1 MLSRRVKTFTLA
13 ACLSLAGVA
22 VPAAAFAQPTAK
34 ANSDA
39 SFAYTQAVSHF
50 SVFAE
55 PASAADALPS
65 GSAYAG
71 GTSRRIAGSMQHFSA
86 WGVLKGGQLCVTV
99 DARSGPA
106 SGGPAACNS
115 ISRLTRPGQILVL
128 GASAGTGAAPQVLA
142 GLTPDGVSSVTV
154 SYEDGS
160 TAAVPVKDN
169 GFAVVTG
176 GRTPRSLRWD
186 NGCRDYLRRAGGNV
200 ITSHAGAP
208 LSGCA
213 VTAGSMSLAAANL
226 SAAPR
231 YNGEFCY
238 GVALQEFGSC
248 VSNTVSNIRRAIG
261 HGTYYTF
268 VSISGGSLAKTGR
281 CYSDGCTADTGY
293 LSRDVTGGARIEN
306 SGPCSPCWGTYYG
319 WLYP

>member
-1 MLSRRVKTFTLA
+1 
-13 ACLSLAGVA
+13 
-22 VPAAAFAQPTAK
+22 
-34 ANSDA
+34 
-39 SFAYTQAVSHF
+39 
-50 SVFAE
+50 
-55 PASAADALPS
+55 
-65 GSAYAG
+65 
-71 GTSRRIAGSMQHFSA
+71 
-86 WGVLKGGQLCVTV
+86 
-99 DARSGPA
+99 
-106 SGGPAACNS
+106 
-115 ISRLTRPGQILVL
+115 
-128 GASAGTGAAPQVLA
+128 
-142 GLTPDGVSSVTV
+142 VTV
-154 SYEDGS
+154 SYKNGS

-176 GRTPRSLRWD
+176 GRMPRSLRWD
-186 NGCRDYLRRAGGNV
+186 NGCRDQLRRAGGNV
-200 ITSHAGAP
+200 ITSHGRVP
-208 LSGCA
+208 VPVSGCA

-238 GVALQEFGSC
+238 GVGLQEFGSC

-293 LSRDVTGGARIEN
+293 LSQDVTGGARIEN